1 MPRKFSSIAQE
12 ELLCSYT
19 VSTHFFISY
28 TRLIYY
34 QRIIKQKFWV

>member
-1 MPRKFSSIAQE
+1 MFIYSQHP
-12 ELLCSYT
+12 
-19 VSTHFFISY
+19 FFISY